1 MKHVMLNS
9 PRLYIVYERLKVCF
23 CQYMYG
29 TADMARSCLPKEECF
44 FTLTSV
50 DCLDLAVW
58 VTHVSRILKAG
69 IASFQ
74 ISNFQLDQMHH
85 SIQCD
90 QCDGVNSGPLGL
102 QVRVEVGLLGVRAL
116 VPEKSWEKTP
126 KPNKKTHFNT
136 FWYTM
141 VTVKVEDGHVWDA
154 SKVEVV

>member
-1 MKHVMLNS
+1 MAVAKNLTLKQTSKPMVDITVTAWHRQRVYETRNANS

-23 CQYMYG
+23 CQYIYG

-74 ISNFQLDQMHH
+74 ISNFQLDRMHH
-85 SIQCD
+85 
-90 QCDGVNSGPLGL
+90 
-102 QVRVEVGLLGVRAL
+102 
-116 VPEKSWEKTP
+116 
-126 KPNKKTHFNT
+126 
-136 FWYTM
+136 
-141 VTVKVEDGHVWDA
+141 
-154 SKVEVV
+154 

>member
-126 KPNKKTHFNT
+126 KQNKKNPL
-136 FWYTM
+136 
-141 VTVKVEDGHVWDA
+141 
-154 SKVEVV
+154 